1 MAIEQARICGACGR
15 ESPSWA
21 DRCPVCGS
29 LSLVHRITI
38 LAASPI
44 ATISPKAGRKKA
56 RRARM
61 AGHEPPRVSPARSTA

>member
-1 MAIEQARICGACGR
+1 MAVEQARICGACGR

-29 LSLVHRITI
+29 ISLIHQITI
-38 LAASPI
+38 VPAPQI

-56 RRARM
+56 RRAMVGR
-61 AGHEPPRVSPARSTA
+61 EPPHTTPARSTA